1 MRIFDCFMYLDED
14 VVLDLRLNY
23 LNSYVDKF
31 VIVESNFT
39 HSGKKRKLNFDIKN
53 FEKFKDKIIYLTLD
67 REPPDIQNIN
77 DSDNE
82 ESKNSKYILNGMK
95 RDFYQRNFII
105 NGLNQSDDS
114 DFILV
119 SDLDE
124 IPKLDNIDFNSV
136 KKKFIF
142 FKQKMFYYKFNLC
155 SESVTWTGTR
165 GCRKGDLKSP
175 QWLRNIKDKSYPLW
189 RFDII
194 FSKNKYS
201 NIHFIEDGGWHF
213 SYIKTPEDIEKKLK
227 SYAHHREYD
236 LDALGLEKI
245 KKKIENKESIYDLQ
259 TDMKKSKFKSGQKLI
274 VTEMKELPNYIKKN
288 LNKYKQW
295 LE

>member
-124 IPKLDNIDFNSV
+124 IPKLDNFDFNSV

-165 GCRKGDLKSP
+165 GCRKKDLKSP

-189 RFDII
+189 RLDII

-259 TDMKKSKFKSGQKLI
+259 TDMKTSKFKSGQKLI
-274 VTEMKELPNYIKKN
+274 VTEMNELPNYIKNN

>member
-105 NGLNQSDDS
+105 NGLNQSDDN

-124 IPKLDNIDFNSV
+124 IPKLDNFDFNSV

-165 GCRKGDLKSP
+165 GCRKKDLKSP

-189 RFDII
+189 RLDII

-259 TDMKKSKFKSGQKLI
+259 TDMKTSKFKSGQKLI
-274 VTEMKELPNYIKKN
+274 VTEMNELPNYIKNN